1 MSQRNI
7 YLKDIAVS
15 IFCVSVCTSI
25 YIELI
30 PFLEIHKGLQTLLA
44 TGNPNFDK
52 AIYPYYFSSAI
63 RYLFLT
69 IGSISAL
76 FGFIDLHKLVFS
88 FTAKGKQLMAQA
100 EANEAIRIAE
110 EKIQSAQR
118 FKEYQL
124 REAPISSDERKS
136 SSSTDSFMSPTS
148 PVWSHSSSSSSS
160 GGWSGG
166 DSGSWSGGSCDSGSS
181 GGGDCSGGGGGGD

>member
-15 IFCVSVCTSI
+15 IFIVSVCAFI

-30 PFLEIHKGLQTLLA
+30 PYLEINKSLQTLLA

-52 AIYPYYFSSAI
+52 AIYPYYFFSAI
-63 RYLFLT
+63 GYLFLT
-69 IGSISAL
+69 IGFISAL
-76 FGFIDLHKLVFS
+76 FGLIDLHKLVFS

-100 EANEAIRIAE
+100 EADEAIRIAE

-118 FKEYQL
+118 YKEYQK
-124 REAPISSDERKS
+124 REERLQRDERNS
-136 SSSTDSFMSPTS
+136 SSNDLFMSPAS

-160 GGWSGG
+160 GGWSGV
-166 DSGSWSGGSCDSGSS
+166 DSGGSCDSGSS
-181 GGGDCSGGGGGGD
+181 GGGGDCGGGGD

>member
-1 MSQRNI
+1 MSQRNL

-15 IFCVSVCTSI
+15 IFCVSVCAFI

-30 PFLEIHKGLQTLLA
+30 PYLEINESLQTLLA

-63 RYLFLT
+63 GYLFLT
-69 IGSISAL
+69 IGFISAL
-76 FGFIDLHKLVFS
+76 FGLIDLHKLVFS

-110 EKIQSAQR
+110 EKIQNAQR

-124 REAPISSDERKS
+124 REARISRDERKS
-136 SSSTDSFMSPTS
+136 SSNTDSFMSPTS

-160 GGWSGG
+160 GG
-166 DSGSWSGGSCDSGSS
+166 DSGSWSGSSCDSGSS
-181 GGGDCSGGGGGGD
+181 GGGDCGGGGGGGD

>member
-1 MSQRNI
+1 M
-7 YLKDIAVS
+7 
-15 IFCVSVCTSI
+15 
-25 YIELI
+25 
-30 PFLEIHKGLQTLLA
+30 A

-52 AIYPYYFSSAI
+52 ARYPYYLSSAI
-63 RYLFLT
+63 GYLFLI

-76 FGFIDLHKLVFS
+76 FGFLDIFKLVYS

-100 EANEAIRIAE
+100 EANETIRIAE

-124 REAPISSDERKS
+124 REAHISRDERKP

-166 DSGSWSGGSCDSGSS
+166 DSGGSCDSGSS
-181 GGGDCSGGGGGGD
+181 GGGGDCGGGGGD

>member
-15 IFCVSVCTSI
+15 IFCVSVCASI

-30 PFLEIHKGLQTLLA
+30 PYLEINKILQSLLA

-63 RYLFLT
+63 GYLFLA

-100 EANEAIRIAE
+100 EADEAIRITE
-110 EKIQSAQR
+110 KKIQNAQR

-124 REAPISSDERKS
+124 IEARISRDERKP

-160 GGWSGG
+160 GG
-166 DSGSWSGGSCDSGSS
+166 DSSSWSGGSCDSGSS
-181 GGGDCSGGGGGGD
+181 GGGGDCGGGGGD